1 MRRATTQRE
10 RGRCRGNPGTR
21 IPPDGGPDEETTMSF
36 EALFQAETLHAQQEA
51 ERRRA
56 GPSQ

>member
-1 MRRATTQRE
+1 MP
-10 RGRCRGNPGTR
+10 GNPGTR